1 MDDEYAKF
9 IRRMNPPR
17 VVIDNDSSEDATI
30 IQSMDSENWEN
41 DDEFELV
48 NDDGFV
54 YKRRKKSSLDPTLSA
69 APKLPDPAV
78 EKKNRLERKKRA
90 LMKIKEKYEK
100 EIQQWE
106 LLSNTFKAMQK
117 NVETQQETTFT
128 DSPDPPAT
136 SSDPTCSPLVDQLL
150 AQVEAQEAVIGNI
163 SKLCD
168 VVESFCDA
176 QEEKIKQSV
185 LDLPIWAHAPS
196 DLISSL
202 CED

>member
-1 MDDEYAKF
+1 MPSF
-9 IRRMNPPR
+9 SLFTP
-17 VVIDNDSSEDATI
+17 
-30 IQSMDSENWEN
+30 SMASENWEN

-54 YKRRKKSSLDPTLSA
+54 YKRRKKSPLDPTLSA

-90 LMKIKEKYEK
+90 LIKIKEKYEK

-106 LLSNTFKAMQK
+106 LLSNTFKAMQQ
-117 NVETQQETTFT
+117 NVETQQETTVT
-128 DSPDPPAT
+128 DPPDT
-136 SSDPTCSPLVDQLL
+136 SSNPTCSPLVDQLL

-168 VVESFCDA
+168 VVEAFCDA

>member
-1 MDDEYAKF
+1 MA
-9 IRRMNPPR
+9 
-17 VVIDNDSSEDATI
+17 
-30 IQSMDSENWEN
+30 SENWAN
-41 DDEFELV
+41 GDELELV

-54 YKRRKKSSLDPTLSA
+54 YKRRKRSQLDPTVTA

-90 LMKIKEKYEK
+90 LLKIKEKYEK

-106 LLSNTFKAMQK
+106 LLSNTLKAMQQ
-117 NVETQQETTFT
+117 NAETQQQETATN
-128 DSPDPPAT
+128 SPDPPAT
-136 SSDPTCSPLVDQLL
+136 SSDPTCLPLVDQLL
-150 AQVEAQEAVIGNI
+150 IQVEAQEAVIGNI

-168 VVESFCDA
+168 IVEAFCDA
-176 QEEKIKQSV
+176 QEEKKKQSV
-185 LDLPIWAHAPS
+185 LDLPIWAHTPS